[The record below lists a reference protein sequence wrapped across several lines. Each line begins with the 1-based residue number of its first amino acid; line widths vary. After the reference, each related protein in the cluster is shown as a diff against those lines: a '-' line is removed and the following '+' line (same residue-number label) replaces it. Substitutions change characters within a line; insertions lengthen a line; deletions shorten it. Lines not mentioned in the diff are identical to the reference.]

1 MAKASYSKHVP
12 DFRLITNYAETGRS
26 FAHRMN
32 PWTKA
37 ALLVTVVLLV
47 IVVKDIYVLFVLY
60 GVTVSFYAASRLS
73 LRLLTGWYS
82 LPVFFVVTLSITF
95 MFTEPGD
102 QIISVHLGGTHV
114 ALTDNGVL
122 LLVQLLVRAL
132 AAVTMSLA
140 FFMTT
145 KYSDIAQ
152 IASKI
157 LPRTLASMFL
167 LSYRFTFE
175 TSDEVS
181 DVIDAMRSRSGGLV
195 RSLTRQSKTF
205 AGIVGLSFI
214 HAFERGERI
223 AKAMEARGFS
233 GRFPMAEKI
242 PSLKTRDYAVIALAF
257 LAFALAAYSRYFNS
271 KLIGW

>member
-1 MAKASYSKHVP
+1 MAKASYSKHIP
-12 DFRLITNYAETGRS
+12 DFRLITNYAERGRS
-26 FAHRMN
+26 ITHRMN

-37 ALLVTVVLLV
+37 VLLVAIVMLV
-47 IVVKDIYVLFVLY
+47 IVVANLYVLVILLAFAIL
-60 GVTVSFYAASRLS
+60 FYAVSKLP
-73 LRLLTGWYS
+73 LRLLAGWYS
-82 LPVFFVVTLSITF
+82 LPVFFVVTLSLTF
-95 MFTEPGD
+95 MFTEPGRD
-102 QIISVHLGGTHV
+102 VVSFRLAGAHI

-122 LLVQLLVRAL
+122 LLIQLLVRAL
-132 AAVTMSLA
+132 TAVTMSLA

-145 KYSDIAQ
+145 RYVDIAQ
-152 IASKI
+152 IASRI
-157 LPRTLASMFL
+157 LPRTLSSMFL

-175 TSDEVS
+175 TSDEIS
-181 DVIDAMRSRSGGLV
+181 DVIDAMRSRSGGLA

-233 GRFPMAEKI
+233 GRFPMSEKI
-242 PSLKTRDYAVIALAF
+242 PSLKVKDYAIIGLAV
-257 LAFALAAYSRYFNS
+257 LAFALATYSRYFSN